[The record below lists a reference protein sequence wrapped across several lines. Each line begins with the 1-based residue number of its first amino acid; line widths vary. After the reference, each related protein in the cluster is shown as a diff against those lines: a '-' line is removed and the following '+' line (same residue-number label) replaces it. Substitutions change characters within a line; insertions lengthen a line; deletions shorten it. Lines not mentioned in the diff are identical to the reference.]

1 MTAAAGRGER
11 PAKPRGSLAV
21 PIGLVVFVVITW
33 LSVSEEFGIGVD
45 LGELA
50 DSITRGAG
58 IIGELLRP
66 NWEFIPRTVEP
77 MLETFKMAA
86 IASVIG
92 CGVGLPLAFAVSRV
106 TAPNTPTMIIGRSI
120 LSVIRAIPDILY
132 ALVFVAAVGIGPL
145 GGIAALVFFN
155 LGVVSKLLSETVD
168 GVDAGPIEAARAGGG
183 NRTQT
188 VRWAVLPQ
196 VLPYYVAYALYT
208 FELNIRASTV
218 IGIVGAGGIGYL
230 LIGQYRFFAW
240 SNVSVIIVEL
250 FVLVLVIEFI
260 SIGLRRRLVR
270 PPRRSP
276 RRGQSG
282 HRTPSATWRC
292 WAWR

>member
-1 MTAAAGRGER
+1 MTAVAGPGER
-11 PAKPRGSLAV
+11 PAKPRASLAV
-21 PIGLVVFVVITW
+21 PIGLVVFVALTW
-33 LSVSEEFGIGVD
+33 LSVSEEFGIGVN

-50 DSITRGAG
+50 ESITRGAG
-58 IIGELLRP
+58 IIGELLAP
-66 NWEFIPRTVEP
+66 NWEFLPRTIEP
-77 MLETFKMAA
+77 MLETFKMAV

-92 CGVGLPLAFAVSRV
+92 CGVGLPLAFIVSRV
-106 TAPNTPTMIIGRSI
+106 TAPNAPTMLLGRSI

-145 GGIAALVFFN
+145 PGIAALVFFN

-168 GVDAGPIEAARAGGG
+168 GVDPGPIEAARAGGG

-196 VLPYYVAYALYT
+196 VLPNYVAYALYT

-250 FVLVLVIEFI
+250 FVLVLVIEFV
-260 SIGLRRRLVR
+260 SIWLRRRLV
-270 PPRRSP
+270 
-276 RRGQSG
+276 
-282 HRTPSATWRC
+282 
-292 WAWR
+292 